1 MINKSST
8 AVVLLQLGGPDGP
21 EAVKPFLYN
30 LFCDPDII
38 DLPGA
43 FLFRKLLARMISTFR
58 SPKVIELYKHIGGKS
73 PILEQTNLQAHA
85 LRKFLKVRGH
95 DFRVYVAMR
104 YWHPFTDETVDEVIK
119 EGINRLILVPLY
131 PHYSKSTTGS
141 SYNELKRVLK
151 KRKMDNKI
159 ELKLIHSHPDNPDYI
174 QAMVERIHEALQRF
188 PLDTRE
194 NVQLVFSAH
203 GTPMTLV
210 RQGDPYS
217 HHIRITYEAAV
228 KQGGFRQPTTLC
240 FQSKVGPQKWLEP
253 SLIDTIDRLGKEGIK
268 QMLVIPIAFVSEH
281 LETLSEIGIEGKK
294 QAMDLGVEQFEV
306 MPALLDHPLY
316 IKCLGD
322 LVIEKLDIKEAESL
336 KIKAES

>member
-1 MINKSST
+1 MINRSST

-43 FLFRKLLARMISTFR
+43 FLFRKLLAKLISTFR

-73 PILEQTNLQAHA
+73 PILEQTNLQATA
-85 LRKFLKVRGH
+85 LRKFLKTRGY
-95 DFRVYVAMR
+95 DFQVYVAMR
-104 YWHPFTDETVDEVIK
+104 YWHPFTDEVADMIVK
-119 EGINRLILVPLY
+119 EGFNKLVLVPLY

-141 SYNELKRVLK
+141 SYNELKRILK
-151 KRKMDNKI
+151 KKRVDDKI
-159 ELKLIHSHPDNPDYI
+159 EILLINSYPENIDYI
-174 QAMVERIHEALQRF
+174 QAMVERINEALQRF
-188 PLDTRE
+188 PSDIRDQ
-194 NVQLVFSAH
+194 VQLVFSAH

-217 HHIRITYEAAV
+217 HQIRVTYEAAV
-228 KQGGFRQPTTLC
+228 KQGGFRQPATLC

-253 SLIDTIDRLGKEGIK
+253 SLIDTIDRLGKEGVK
-268 QMLVIPIAFVSEH
+268 YMLVIPVAFVSEH
-281 LETLSEIGIEGKK
+281 LETLSEIGIEAKK

-322 LVIEKLDIKEAESL
+322 LVIGKLETE
-336 KIKAES
+336 KAEPSEILL